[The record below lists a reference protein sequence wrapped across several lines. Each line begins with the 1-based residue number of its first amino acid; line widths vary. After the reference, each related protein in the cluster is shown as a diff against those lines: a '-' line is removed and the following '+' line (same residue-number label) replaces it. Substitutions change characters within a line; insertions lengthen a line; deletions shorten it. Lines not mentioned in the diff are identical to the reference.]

1 MTGEVCIANIGPR
14 GRRMRLRNGILM
26 ALAAA
31 GWVAAAL
38 LLHLPRPAL
47 LLVFFPAWLAG
58 LGIFQATE
66 KT

>member
-1 MTGEVCIANIGPR
+1 MTGEACIANIGPR
-14 GRRMRLRNGILM
+14 GRRRRLRHGVFM

-31 GWVAAAL
+31 GWVAAVQL
-38 LLHLPRPAL
+38 LELPRPAL